1 MKGSK
6 KVWKDFIQW
15 LRIKC
20 IVTVKD
26 FQKDCEWNW
35 LVNMHS
41 ELFHVKENN
50 DQHKACEKENEKIV
64 KVPMNVKKNAMK
76 QMNRVK
82 G

>member
-50 DQHKACEKENEKIV
+50 D
-64 KVPMNVKKNAMK
+64 
-76 QMNRVK
+76 
-82 G
+82 